1 MIGIAKAVSLSIVLY
16 TMGAHAALPPGYE
29 DELLCQRPSCLRR
42 KEVMPGMVG
51 GKRLYWECFD
61 ESASLT
67 STPEVWGF
75 RLAPDKKDKLM
86 SDGFASEV
94 YCNEA
99 DAPKKTT
106 EPKIMMKPVI
116 GKSGKM
122 PLG

>member
-1 MIGIAKAVSLSIVLY
+1 MVGIAKLVSLAFALY
-16 TMGAHAALPPGYE
+16 TTGAQAALPPGFE
-29 DELLCQRPSCLRR
+29 DELLCQRPACLRR

-51 GKRLYWECFD
+51 GKRLFWECYD

-75 RLAPDKKDKLM
+75 RLAPDKKDKLL

-99 DAPKKTT
+99 DASRKTT
-106 EPKIMMKPVI
+106 EPKTMRKPVI
-116 GKSGKM
+116 GKNGKM
-122 PLG
+122 P